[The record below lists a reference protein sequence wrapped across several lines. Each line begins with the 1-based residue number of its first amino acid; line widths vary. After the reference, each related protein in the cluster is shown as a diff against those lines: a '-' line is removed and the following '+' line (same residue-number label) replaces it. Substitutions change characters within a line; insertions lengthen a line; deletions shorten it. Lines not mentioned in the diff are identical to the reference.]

1 MEEKPKLPPPCFL
14 NKWSEVAQLRPT
26 LWDPKD
32 CSLPG
37 SSIHGIFQARVLEW
51 VAISFSR
58 ESSWPR
64 DRTRV
69 SHMVGR
75 CFTVW
80 ATGEV
85 LFEQRALHFYYV
97 PRKLWS
103 WCWLILQSLQA
114 KCFQQIFLMES
125 QSEILLKCK
134 KRAHKPRQPTLH
146 PIPKH
151 CGWNNFPCRLIWP
164 KVGWL
169 CFSGGWHLKC
179 RRSALYFHH
188 SLTIFCHPRM
198 ILQGKWWPGM
208 E

>member
-1 MEEKPKLPPPCFL
+1 MEENPKLPPPCFL
-14 NKWSEVAQLRPT
+14 NKWSEVAQSCPT
-26 LWDPKD
+26 LCDPKD
-32 CSLPG
+32 CGLPG

-64 DRTRV
+64 DWTRV

-75 CFTVW
+75 RFTVW

-85 LFEQRALHFYYV
+85 LFEQRALHFYYA

-103 WCWLILQSLQA
+103 WRWLILQSPGKMLPID
-114 KCFQQIFLMES
+114 FSNGES
-125 QSEILLKCK
+125 IRNLLNCK
-134 KRAHKPRQPTLH
+134 KGAHKPRQPTLH

-151 CGWNNFPCRLIWP
+151 CGWNNFPCRIIWS

-169 CFSGGWHLKC
+169 SFSGGWHLKC
-179 RRSALYFHH
+179 RRNALYFHH
-188 SLTIFCHPRM
+188 SLTILCNPRNDS
-198 ILQGKWWPGM
+198 PG
-208 E
+208 